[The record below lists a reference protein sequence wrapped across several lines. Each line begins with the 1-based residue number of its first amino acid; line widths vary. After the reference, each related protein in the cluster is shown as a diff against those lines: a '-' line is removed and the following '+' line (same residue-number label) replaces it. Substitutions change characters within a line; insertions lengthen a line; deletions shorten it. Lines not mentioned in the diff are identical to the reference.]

1 MSFLKS
7 NQIVFD
13 TCIDVF
19 KWGYRGYA
27 EPKRNK
33 VKFFSPNEELM
44 CNNSFKQNKEINVAV
59 YALLIGE
66 KREEVLW

>member
-19 KWGYRGYA
+19 KWGYTV
-27 EPKRNK
+27 PKRNK

-44 CNNSFKQNKEINVAV
+44 CNNSYKQNKEIIVAV
-59 YALLIGE
+59 YALLIRE
-66 KREEVLW
+66 KSEEVLW